1 MAIKKYQSNPP
12 LSPSKPLIQVTPS
25 EIRAVYAQGEDA
37 VVSLVT
43 QLMEQVNQ
51 LALQVKA
58 LEGRISKTSRNSSKP
73 PSGDG
78 FGKRTK
84 SLRQPSEKPS
94 GGQAEHPGQT
104 LEWRSEPDFVEV
116 HEVET
121 CSACGASLSAAPVE
135 QVLSRQVHDLP
146 PLEVLVTEH
155 QVEVKSCPCCRQ
167 LNQGQFPA
175 AARNV
180 VQYGSGLKGMMVYLM
195 AGQLLPSQRTCEVLA
210 EMMGVS
216 VSEGT
221 LYTSREQCFAA
232 LEPIE
237 QAIQTALKTADVVHF
252 DETGMR
258 VNQRLWWLHGAST
271 QELTYYF
278 AHPKRGQAAMDA
290 MGILPEF
297 RGKAIH
303 DGWKSYASYACEH
316 FLCNAHH
323 LRELQFILE
332 HDAQTWAFQMSLL
345 LVTIYRQVEQ
355 AKMQG
360 QTALEPEQLQAFAAR
375 YGAILTEGLAAN
387 PLPIPDPE
395 APKKRGRLKRSPPR
409 NLLERLRTQQTAV
422 LGFMHD
428 FAIPFD
434 NNQAERDL
442 RMMKL
447 KQKISGCFRS
457 EAGANQ
463 FCRIRGYLATLRKQ
477 GRNLLA
483 ALIDLFSGNPQSPI
497 PQPE

>member
-1 MAIKKYQSNPP
+1 M
-12 LSPSKPLIQVTPS
+12 
-25 EIRAVYAQGEDA
+25 
-37 VVSLVT
+37 VSLVT
-43 QLMEQVNQ
+43 QLIEQVNQ
-51 LALQVKA
+51 LALQVKE
-58 LEGRISKTSRNSSKP
+58 LDGRLSKNSRNSSKP

-84 SLRQPSEKPS
+84 SLRHKSEKSS

-104 LEWRSEPDFVEV
+104 LEWSNERDFVEV
-116 HEVET
+116 HEVDV
-121 CSACGASLSAAPVE
+121 CSECGTSLSEVPVK
-135 QVLSRQVHDLP
+135 QLLSRQVHDIA
-146 PLEVLVTEH
+146 PLEVCVTEH
-155 QVEVKSCPCCRQ
+155 QVEVKSCPCCGQ
-167 LNQGQFPA
+167 LNQGCFPA
-175 AARNV
+175 EASNL
-180 VQYGSGLKGMMVYLM
+180 VQYGPRLKGMMVYLM
-195 AGQLLPSQRTCEVLA
+195 EGQLLPSQRSCEVLA

-221 LYTSREQCFAA
+221 LYNSREQCFAA

-237 QAIQTALKTADVVHF
+237 QEIHEALKSAEVIHV

-258 VNQRLWWLHGAST
+258 VNQRLWWLHVAST
-271 QELTYYF
+271 HGLTYYF
-278 AHPKRGQAAMDA
+278 AHPKRGQVAMA
-290 MGILPEF
+290 EMGILPEF
-297 RGKAIH
+297 AGKAVH
-303 DGWKSYASYACEH
+303 DGWKSYELYECEH

-332 HDAQTWAFQMSLL
+332 HYGQWWAFHLSLL

-355 AKMQG
+355 AKAQG
-360 QTALEPEQLQAFAAR
+360 QTALEQEQLDAFTAR
-375 YGAILTEGLAAN
+375 YEAILAEGLALN
-387 PLPIPDPE
+387 PLPTPSLE
-395 APKKRGRLKRSPPR
+395 APKKRGRPKRSPPR
-409 NLLERLRTQQTAV
+409 NLLERLGAQQASV

-457 EAGANQ
+457 ENGAKQ

-477 GRNLLA
+477 GRNILDSLV
-483 ALIDLFSGNPQSPI
+483 DLFSGNPQSLI